1 METRR
6 QSVVIDGSCF
16 LAWILPDEHSPV
28 AESVFNALSAEE
40 LAGIVQPLFYQ
51 EITNTLV
58 LVARKNRIS
67 LSEFDTYLEALLDLP
82 FELSDYSTGPT
93 GLIETVRLAQE
104 YRLTVYDASYLA
116 LAVHK
121 NIPLATEDQALAS
134 AADQLGLLF
143 K

>member
-28 AESVFNALSAEE
+28 AESVLNALSTER
-40 LAGIVQPLFYQ
+40 LTGVIQPLFYL
-51 EITNTLV
+51 EVTNTLV

-82 FELSDYSTGPT
+82 FELSDYSTRLI
-93 GLIETVRLAQE
+93 GLVETVRLAQE

-116 LAVHK
+116 LALHK
-121 NIPLATEDQALAS
+121 DISLVTEDQALAS
-134 AADQLGLLF
+134 AADDLGILF

>member
-1 METRR
+1 
-6 QSVVIDGSCF
+6 
-16 LAWILPDEHSPV
+16 L
-28 AESVFNALSAEE
+28 NALSRE
-40 LAGIVQPLFYQ
+40 LLTGVIQPLFYQ

-82 FELSDYSTGPT
+82 FELSDYSTSPT
-93 GLIETVRLAQE
+93 GLVESIRLAQD

-116 LAVHK
+116 LAVHQ

-143 K
+143 KSAKCD